1 MQKKMTVFIGRFS
14 PFHLGHE
21 EVLLR
26 ALQSSEVVLLL
37 IGSAKQARNTKNPFT
52 AQERAEMIT
61 SWYKEAVRNK
71 NKNQVLGRL
80 EIRGI
85 EDSPYNDQ
93 EWITSVQTAVT
104 EVAAYRGVYGPIYLT
119 GAERDASTWY
129 LNAFGTFFQHDF
141 VKESKIGFDYS
152 ATQLR
157 DDYFKGGNAWEYKTP
172 TAIIYFLDK
181 FRRTVEYQSL
191 VDEYQFVQKYKAAWS
206 SAPYAPTF
214 VTVDAVVV
222 QSGHVLMVR
231 RAAQPGRGL
240 WALPGGFVEQH
251 ETLRDAAIRE
261 LIEETSIELSLRQLQ
276 GSIVDKELFD
286 HPGRSLRGRT
296 ITTGFLF
303 KLVDTFDLPKVKP
316 QKGEGLEIAWRPIAE
331 ILAKPELIYED
342 HKYIITTLLGRL
354 KWIRN

>member
-37 IGSAKQARNTKNPFT
+37 IGSAKQARNIKNPFT
-52 AQERAEMIT
+52 ADERCEMIEH
-61 SWYKEAVRNK
+61 WYSNYKR
-71 NKNQVLGRL
+71 QTVLKIGKLVYRY
-80 EIRGI
+80 I
-85 EDSPYNDQ
+85 EDNPYNDQ
-93 EWITSVQTAVT
+93 AWITSVQTSVQ
-104 EVAAYRGVYGPIYLT
+104 EVADRNFVEGPIYLT

-129 LNAFGTFFQHDF
+129 LKAFGTFFQHDF
-141 VKESKIGFDYS
+141 VKESKIGFDCS

-172 TAIIYFLDK
+172 ASVIYFLDH
-181 FRRTVEYQSL
+181 FRKTQEYKSL
-191 VDEYQFVQKYKAAWS
+191 VDEYDFVQKYKSSWS

-214 VTVDAVVV
+214 VTVDAIVV

-240 WALPGGFVEQH
+240 WALPGGFVEQN

-261 LIEETSIELSLRQLQ
+261 LVEETSIELSLRQLQ

-316 QKGEGLEIAWRPIAE
+316 QKGEGLEVAWRPIAE

-354 KWIRN
+354 